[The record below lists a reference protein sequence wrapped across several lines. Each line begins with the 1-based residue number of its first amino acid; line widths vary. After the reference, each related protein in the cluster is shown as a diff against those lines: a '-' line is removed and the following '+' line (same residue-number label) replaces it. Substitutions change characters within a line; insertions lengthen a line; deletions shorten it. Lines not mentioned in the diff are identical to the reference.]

1 MQRRQFIT
9 LLGSTA
15 AAWPLAARAQQPT
28 MPGIGFLSAR
38 TAASGA
44 LMAAAFRQGLSES
57 GYVEG
62 QNLRIE
68 YRWAEGHYDR
78 LGALADDLVHRQVVV
93 IGALSGTPAALA
105 AKAAT
110 TAIPIV
116 FGNGGNP
123 VTSGLVASISRPS
136 GNITGVTFYT
146 VELAG
151 KRLGLLREIVPT
163 ATVIGFLVNPNN
175 PAEEPEMKDAAAA
188 ARALGVRLLVL
199 NTISEHDIDAAFTTL
214 REQRAGALVVGSDP
228 LFFGLSHKL
237 VELAARHA
245 IPAIYIVREFAEAG
259 GLMSYGSRQSDTYR
273 QAGIYV
279 GKILNGAK
287 PTDLPIMQPTKFE
300 LVINLKAAKTFGL
313 TIPPTL
319 LARADEVIE

>member
-1 MQRRQFIT
+1 MRRRDFIKVIT
-9 LLGSTA
+9 GSA
-15 AAWPLAARAQQPT
+15 AVWPLAARAQQPT

-151 KRLGLLREIVPT
+151 KRLGLLRELVPT

-188 ARALGVRLLVL
+188 ARALGVRLVVL

-300 LVINLKAAKTFGL
+300 LVINLKTAKTLGL
-313 TIPPTL
+313 TIPPAL

>member
-1 MQRRQFIT
+1 MSRREFIT
-9 LLGSTA
+9 LLGSA
-15 AAWPLAARAQQPT
+15 AATLSLAARAQQQT
-28 MPGIGFLSAR
+28 MPVIGFLSAR
-38 TAASGA
+38 TAASGVH
-44 LMAAAFRQGLSES
+44 MAAAFRQGLSES

-62 QNLRIE
+62 GNLQIE

-78 LGALADDLVHRQVVV
+78 LRVLADDLVRRQVAV
-93 IGALSGTPAALA
+93 IAAVSGTPAALA
-105 AKAAT
+105 AKTAT
-110 TAIPIV
+110 TIIPIV
-116 FGNGGNP
+116 FGNGGDP
-123 VTSGLVASISRPS
+123 IASGLVASLNRPQ

-151 KRLGLLREIVPT
+151 KRLGLLRELVPT

-199 NTISEHDIDAAFTTL
+199 NTINEHDIDTAFTTL

-245 IPAIYIVREFAEAG
+245 IPAIYIVREFPEVG
-259 GLMSYGSRQSDTYR
+259 GLMSYGSKQSDAYH

-279 GKILNGAK
+279 AKILQGTK
-287 PTDLPIMQPTKFE
+287 PADLPIMQPTKFE
-300 LVINLKAAKTFGL
+300 LVINLKTAKTLDL

-319 LARADEVIE
+319 LARADAVIE

>member
-1 MQRRQFIT
+1 MRRRDFIKVIT
-9 LLGSTA
+9 GSA
-15 AAWPLAARAQQPT
+15 AVWPLAARAQQPT

-78 LGALADDLVHRQVVV
+78 LGALAEDLVHRQVVV
-93 IGALSGTPAALA
+93 ISALSGTPAALA

-123 VTSGLVASISRPS
+123 VTSGLVASVSRPS

-151 KRLGLLREIVPT
+151 KRLGLLRVRPRSSPT
-163 ATVIGFLVNPNN
+163 AGSVRG
-175 PAEEPEMKDAAAA
+175 
-188 ARALGVRLLVL
+188 RAMWLRQFVQQGEDRRGHERWRSALPRDFEGVSKRVLRRDIAITQDELWGPKETRGHLPKTKPGQFAGRL
-199 NTISEHDIDAAFTTL
+199 
-214 REQRAGALVVGSDP
+214 
-228 LFFGLSHKL
+228 K
-237 VELAARHA
+237 
-245 IPAIYIVREFAEAG
+245 
-259 GLMSYGSRQSDTYR
+259 
-273 QAGIYV
+273 
-279 GKILNGAK
+279 
-287 PTDLPIMQPTKFE
+287 
-300 LVINLKAAKTFGL
+300 
-313 TIPPTL
+313 
-319 LARADEVIE
+319 

>member
-1 MQRRQFIT
+1 MRRRDFIKVIT
-9 LLGSTA
+9 GSA
-15 AAWPLAARAQQPT
+15 AVWPLAARAQQPT

-151 KRLGLLREIVPT
+151 KRLGLLRELVPT

-237 VELAARHA
+237 VELAAHHA

-300 LVINLKAAKTFGL
+300 LVINLKTAKTLGL

-319 LARADEVIE
+319 LARADEVME

>member
-1 MQRRQFIT
+1 MRRRNFVS
-9 LLGSTA
+9 LLGGA
-15 AAWPLAARAQQPT
+15 VAWPLVARAQQPT
-28 MPGIGFLSAR
+28 MPVIGFLSAR

-44 LMAAAFRQGLSES
+44 VMAAAFRQGLSES

-78 LGALADDLVHRQVVV
+78 LGALADDLVRRQVAV

-110 TAIPIV
+110 TTIPIV
-116 FGNGGNP
+116 FGNGGDP
-123 VTSGLVASISRPS
+123 LKSGLVASLSRPT
-136 GNITGVTFYT
+136 GNLTGVTFYT

-151 KRLGLLREIVPT
+151 KRLGLLHELVPT
-163 ATVIGFLVNPNN
+163 ATVIGFFVNPNN
-175 PAEEPEMKDAAAA
+175 PAEELETKDAEAA
-188 ARALGVRLLVL
+188 ARALGVRLQVL
-199 NTISEHDIDAAFTTL
+199 NTTNESDIDAAFTAL
-214 REQRAGALVVGSDP
+214 LERRAGALVVGSDP
-228 LFFGLSHKL
+228 LFFRFTDKL

-245 IPAIYIVREFAEAG
+245 MPAIYIVREFPEAG
-259 GLMSYGSRQSDTYR
+259 GLMSYGSRQSDAYH

-279 GKILNGAK
+279 GKILQGAK
-287 PTDLPIMQPTKFE
+287 PADLPVMQPTKFE
-300 LVINLKAAKTFGL
+300 FVVNLKSAKALRL
-313 TIPPTL
+313 TVSPSV